1 MQATGRATSVLAL
14 AVCMMA
20 EPVLPSLFS
29 KMLRGPRV
37 HLKPGLRSPP
47 PRAFTTAV
55 CVRDGNTPSWA
66 TSQGTERTQGYK
78 EEVAFWAMKTTPLF
92 LANLHCLY
100 LNPEAVKV
108 RTSQAS

>member
-1 MQATGRATSVLAL
+1 MQAQGRATSVLAL
-14 AVCMMA
+14 AV

-37 HLKPGLRSPP
+37 HLKPGPRSPP
-47 PRAFTTAV
+47 PGAFTTAV

-92 LANLHCLY
+92 LANLHCPY
-100 LNPEAVKV
+100 RNPEVVKV